1 MACDYPAYELYKA
14 VSTTFAE
21 NGGDAY
27 ELIKNFNW
35 TNLDQSTMA
44 ELIDNQGMTPEDAAA
59 KWVAENEAIWSKWM
73 PAQ

>member
-1 MACDYPAYELYKA
+1 MA
-14 VSTTFAE
+14 VSTDFAT
-21 NGGDAY
+21 NGGAAY

-59 KWVAENEAIWSKWM
+59 KWVSENEAIWSKWM